1 MEDSKK
7 NKERKVLTDDE
18 LEQVSGGRLAFSVN
32 GYDYFPCDVTPWKDY
47 CVYYKCHW
55 SDKLNK
61 CFYNATDAANEEAK
75 LGASGVS

>member
-7 NKERKVLTDDE
+7 NMERKVLTDEE
-18 LEQVSGGRLAFSVN
+18 LEQVSGGRIAFWID
-32 GYDYFPCDVTPWKDY
+32 GDYYPCDRTIVKDF
-47 CVYYKCHW
+47 CVQYKCHW

-75 LGASGVS
+75 AGASGAS

>member
-7 NKERKVLTDDE
+7 NKERKVLTDEE
-18 LEQVSGGRLAFSVN
+18 LEQVSGGRVAFWKDGDS
-32 GYDYFPCDVTPWKDY
+32 FPCDRTIEKHY
-47 CVYYKCHW
+47 CVHYECHW

-75 LGASGVS
+75 AGV